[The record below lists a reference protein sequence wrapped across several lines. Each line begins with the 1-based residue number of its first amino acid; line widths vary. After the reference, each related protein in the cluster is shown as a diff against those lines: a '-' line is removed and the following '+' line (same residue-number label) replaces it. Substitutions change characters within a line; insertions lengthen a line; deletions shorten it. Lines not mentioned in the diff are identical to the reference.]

1 MNLLFDFTVDKATST
16 IYITREFAADL
27 DLVWDAFTKAEILD
41 QWMGPKPWRV
51 QTKEMDF
58 REGGRWLYAM
68 ISPEN
73 VAARW
78 SLAEFVE
85 IQPKSSFTTKNS
97 FSDENGNPINT
108 GFTFSLTK
116 NSFKARAEKTTV
128 QIVKKMA
135 SLAELEHF
143 IAGGYYEKGIAMGM
157 NNLDE
162 YLLTVVTSK

>member
-1 MNLLFDFTVDKATST
+1 MKLLFDFTVDKVTAT
-16 IYITREFAADL
+16 IYVTREFAADL

-41 QWMGPKPWRV
+41 QWIGPKLWRV

-85 IQPKSSFTTKNS
+85 IEPKSSFTTKNS
-97 FSDENGNPINT
+97 FSDENGNHINT
-108 GFTFSLTK
+108 GFTFSMTK
-116 NSFKARAEKTTV
+116 NSFEAGDEKTTV
-128 QIVKKMA
+128 KIVKKMA
-135 SLAELEHF
+135 GVAELEQF

-157 NNLDE
+157 NNLDK
-162 YLLTVVTSK
+162 YLLTLVTSK